1 MKRILTLFLLTL
13 FFVATAQTTN
23 LVEYN
28 FKNKRGVNDV
38 GREYLVFNDSELY
51 YANIKN
57 DDHLNY
63 EDEKLEKKRFNYEPL
78 YINLKTDSLYQ
89 QRIGIFKKNS
99 SEIKRFILVE
109 KRPSINW
116 KITKESQ
123 KILGYTC
130 YKATTKFR
138 GRDYIAWFS
147 PDIPYNLGPWKLG
160 GLPGLILKVENDVF
174 DYVAI
179 RIVLNSDKLPTLPT
193 LQSFEKFKT
202 KYTLNQS
209 IEYNDNWLNFLRS
222 NSLASLPQGVKV
234 IEEPLRKDAR
244 ELSFDE

>member
-23 LVEYN
+23 LVEYT

-51 YANIKN
+51 YANISN
-57 DDHLNY
+57 DNNLNY
-63 EDEKLEKKRFNYEPL
+63 EDDKLGKERFNYEPI

-89 QRIGIFKKNS
+89 NRIGILKKNS
-99 SEIKRFILVE
+99 AEMKRFILVE
-109 KRPSINW
+109 TKPVMSW
-116 KITKESQ
+116 KVTKESK

-138 GRDYIAWFS
+138 GRNYAAWFA

-179 RIVLNSDKLPTLPT
+179 RIVLNSDKIPTLPT

>member
-1 MKRILTLFLLTL
+1 M
-13 FFVATAQTTN
+13 ATAQTTN
-23 LVEYN
+23 LVEYT
-28 FKNKRGVNDV
+28 FKNKRGLNDV

-138 GRDYIAWFS
+138 GRNYIAWFS

-160 GLPGLILKVENDVF
+160 GLPGLILKVENELF
-174 DYVAI
+174 DYDAI
-179 RIVLNSDKLPTLPT
+179 RIVLNSDKIPTIPKLKN
-193 LQSFEKFKT
+193 FENAKR
-202 KYTLNQS
+202 KYTMTRT
-209 IEYNDNWLNFLRS
+209 IEFENNWLTYLKNNFI
-222 NSLASLPQGVKV
+222 ASLPTGNRVQ
-234 IEEPLRKDAR
+234 ESPLRKDVR
-244 ELSFDE
+244 EFPIDE